1 MTDAAEIPGFPAPDD
16 SPLWKPFWDA
26 TGEGQL
32 VFMRCTRC
40 GNAFLPAREEC
51 PNCLSPGPQWER
63 ASGGARLISWVVYH
77 RAPDAAFQGRV
88 PYTAAIVELDEGP
101 RMITNIVG
109 AQDPEALQIE
119 QRLSLRIE
127 QEDGVAVPRFVPA

>member
-1 MTDAAEIPGFPAPDD
+1 VTDAPDIATFPAPDD
-16 SPLWKPFWDA
+16 NPLWKPFWEA
-26 TGEGQL
+26 TGAGYL
-32 VFMRCTRC
+32 VFLRCRHC

-51 PNCLSPGPQWER
+51 PNCLLPGPVWER

-77 RAPDAAFQGRV
+77 RAPDAAFEGRV
-88 PYTAAIVELDEGP
+88 PYTVAIAELDEGP
-101 RMITNIVG
+101 RMITNIVDV
-109 AQDPEALQIE
+109 QDPESLQIE